1 MNVFP
6 SHTSRVA
13 SPRRRSTPAAS
24 LTRIQAGM
32 PQALPAAAHDMA
44 PGRIRRHSGTYTR
57 GGYLARSRQE
67 FRSRQPLFR
76 IG

>member
-13 SPRRRSTPAAS
+13 PPRRRSTPAAT

-32 PQALPAAAHDMA
+32 PQALPAAAHDVA
-44 PGRIRRHSGTYTR
+44 PGRTRRHSGTYTR
-57 GGYLARSRQE
+57 GGYLARSRQAS
-67 FRSRQPLFR
+67 RSRQPLFR